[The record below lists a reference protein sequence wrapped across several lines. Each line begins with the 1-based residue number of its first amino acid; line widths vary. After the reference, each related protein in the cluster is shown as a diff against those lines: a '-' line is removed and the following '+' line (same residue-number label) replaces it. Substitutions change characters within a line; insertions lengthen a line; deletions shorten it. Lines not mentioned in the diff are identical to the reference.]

1 MCSFFIAATL
11 TIMQILV
18 VDTHATVGRKMGPSI
33 MGVPSYGNG
42 ITKNKLVINFQPV

>member
-1 MCSFFIAATL
+1 
-11 TIMQILV
+11 
-18 VDTHATVGRKMGPSI
+18 VDTHAIVWRKLGPS